1 MDVLRRINN
10 EDALVAAAV
19 AEALPA
25 VAAVV
30 ELAVASLTVGGR
42 VHYVGAG
49 TSGRIAMLDAVEISQ
64 TYGVPKDWFLA
75 HHAGGLPALGEL
87 LEDVEDDETAGAM
100 DTADV
105 QRGDVVVGLS
115 ASGRSPYVLGALRQA
130 RLVGASAVLVSGD
143 PAAEYGSEVD
153 VHVALSTGPEALT
166 GSTRLKAAAAQKMVL
181 NAISTATMI
190 RLGFT
195 YSNLMVGL
203 LPTNAKL
210 RGRALGVLMAAAGED
225 EPTCAGVLAE
235 AGGDVAPERTRLG
248 CPGRA
253 GRRPGGRPGG
263 AGMRVAVI
271 FTSVGQEVGWTPR
284 LCTPPPTRGLF
295 GGLRARSARRR
306 NRRGRYWVGRLTPNT
321 PGW

>member
-1 MDVLRRINN
+1 MPDPDRPTVHVTSPTEGRNPRTVDIDQLPIMDVLRRINN
-10 EDALVAAAV
+10 EDALDAAAV

-115 ASGRSPYVLGALRQA
+115 ASGRSPYVLGALLQPDGGSAPDERQIA
-130 RLVGASAVLVSGD
+130 
-143 PAAEYGSEVD
+143 
-153 VHVALSTGPEALT
+153 GP
-166 GSTRLKAAAAQKMVL
+166 GPR
-181 NAISTATMI
+181 
-190 RLGFT
+190 RPDGR
-195 YSNLMVGL
+195 GR
-203 LPTNAKL
+203 
-210 RGRALGVLMAAAGED
+210 RGRAD
-225 EPTCAGVLAE
+225 
-235 AGGDVAPERTRLG
+235 
-248 CPGRA
+248 
-253 GRRPGGRPGG
+253 
-263 AGMRVAVI
+263 
-271 FTSVGQEVGWTPR
+271 
-284 LCTPPPTRGLF
+284 
-295 GGLRARSARRR
+295 LRARP
-306 NRRGRYWVGRLTPNT
+306 RRG
-321 PGW
+321 GW